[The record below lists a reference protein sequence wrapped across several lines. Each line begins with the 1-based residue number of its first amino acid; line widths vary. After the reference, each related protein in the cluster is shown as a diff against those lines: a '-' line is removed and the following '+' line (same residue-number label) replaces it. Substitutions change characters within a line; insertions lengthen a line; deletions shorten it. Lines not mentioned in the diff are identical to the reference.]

1 MMRDA
6 IFPSER
12 HCVAG
17 CDVIGSARVLA
28 LERASQQV
36 TVNALCPGW
45 VAITGRTCNVCGG
58 QALDEGHAIAAN

>member
-12 HCVAG
+12 HGVAG
-17 CDVIGSARVLA
+17 CGVIGSARVLA
-28 LERASQQV
+28 LGLASRQV

-45 VAITGRTCNVCGG
+45 AAITGRTCNVCGG
-58 QALDEGHAIAAN
+58 QVLDEGHAIAAN